1 MSRGYLCVM
10 SQTQD
15 LLTEAVELLRAI
27 AGYTANLEDVLR
39 ENTEAVNKWGASL
52 EDPTQSH

>member
-1 MSRGYLCVM
+1 M

-52 EDPTQSH
+52 EDRLNHIEANTFRR